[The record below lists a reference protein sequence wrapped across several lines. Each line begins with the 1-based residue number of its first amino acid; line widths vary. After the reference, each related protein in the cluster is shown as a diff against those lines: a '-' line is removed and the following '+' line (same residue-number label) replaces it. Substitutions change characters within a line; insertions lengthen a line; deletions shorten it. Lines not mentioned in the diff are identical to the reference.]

1 MKKRKVVILG
11 FGGTISMVPDKRG
24 FLKPAKH
31 AKDIL
36 NIVPSLKK
44 MADINFHE
52 LENRDSTNINASH
65 WEKLAW
71 CVAGI
76 HEKVDGII
84 VMHGTDTMAYAASA
98 LALSLGRKLKI
109 PIVFTGSQLSLT
121 AFGTDAKFNL
131 ENALKIILKA
141 NEEGIAEV
149 MIVSSYRVLRASRAV
164 KVSDAQF
171 AAFDSPTFPRIAQI
185 DGAGIQFAPAAFKKD
200 PNSTLEIK
208 PNFERGILT
217 VDLVPGVEPEI
228 LLQILRS
235 GKCKGLLLKSLGSK
249 NVPSEGEYSLLPVI
263 HEAVE
268 LLKIPVLISS
278 KFAGRHTSM
287 DPYEPGKMA
296 IDAGAIS
303 TRDMTEVMA
312 QVKFMWALAQ
322 KPESFEE
329 LKKIINTDFVG
340 EITA

>member
-1 MKKRKVVILG
+1 MKKKKVVILG
-11 FGGTISMVPDKRG
+11 LGGTISMVPDRRG
-24 FLKPAKH
+24 FLKPAKNV
-31 AKDIL
+31 KDIL

-52 LENRDSTNINASH
+52 LENLDSTNINSTH

-84 VMHGTDTMAYAASA
+84 VIHGTDTMAYTAGA
-98 LALSLGRKLKI
+98 LALILGRKLKI

-121 AFGTDAKFNL
+121 AHGTDAKFNL
-131 ENALKIILKA
+131 ENALKIILQA
-141 NEEGIAEV
+141 NIEGIAEV

-171 AAFDSPTFPRIAQI
+171 AAFDSPTFPWIAQI
-185 DGAGIQFAPAAFKKD
+185 DGAGIKFSSNAFKK
-200 PNSTLEIK
+200 SSSSILEINPK
-208 PNFERGILT
+208 FERGILT
-217 VDLVPGVEPEI
+217 VDLVPGLEPEI
-228 LLQILRS
+228 LLEILRS

-249 NVPSEGEYSLLPVI
+249 NVPSVGEYSLLPVI
-263 HEAVE
+263 REAVNV
-268 LLKIPVLISS
+268 LNIPVLISS

-303 TRDMTEVMA
+303 TKDMTEVMA

-322 KPESFEE
+322 KPKNFED

-340 EITA
+340 EITV